1 MALFDRVPDCRF
13 VCASS
18 WSVVGVGHDYEDDLC
33 KVQKCPDIPG
43 DRCYGLF
50 AKQDIPAEQPL
61 GEYVGTILNRQ
72 QSEQLCEC
80 KRVYLFQVSE
90 TRFIDAS
97 DPLHSSVIRYINH
110 PSEGG
115 QANATFVKRSVKGL
129 GVRWRIYAVT
139 TRPVKAGEQLLCV
152 YDETPGDHDPVV
164 SMSKSD
170 TRRNLRKRTA
180 EVARLRDRLADS
192 LEALKEQKAA
202 TTYWKK
208 QCSGIGTRV
217 TRDERQR
224 CWEQVRSM
232 LPQVTPRKVLK
243 STSSSDGSIQTEDAL
258 QQHHS
263 RCERPPQGAD
273 RNSDSSEATS

>member
-18 WSVVGVGHDYEDDLC
+18 RSVVGVGHDYEDDLFR
-33 KVQKCPDIPG
+33 VQKCPNIPG

-61 GEYVGTILNRQ
+61 GEYVGTILNRRE
-72 QSEQLCEC
+72 SEQLCEC

-90 TRFIDAS
+90 TRYIDAS
-97 DPLHSSVIRYINH
+97 DPLVSSAIRYINH
-110 PSEGG
+110 PSEGE

-180 EVARLRDRLADS
+180 EVARLRDQLADS

-208 QCSGIGTRV
+208 QCSGIANKIS
-217 TRDERQR
+217 RDERYK
-224 CWEQVRSM
+224 CYAEVHSFM
-232 LPQVTPRKVLK
+232 PRHASKTGT
-243 STSSSDGSIQTEDAL
+243 SWTSSARSSP
-258 QQHHS
+258 S
-263 RCERPPQGAD
+263 CEPKVQPVHVPPTKSPAHPGCH
-273 RNSDSSEATS
+273 SDSSEATS